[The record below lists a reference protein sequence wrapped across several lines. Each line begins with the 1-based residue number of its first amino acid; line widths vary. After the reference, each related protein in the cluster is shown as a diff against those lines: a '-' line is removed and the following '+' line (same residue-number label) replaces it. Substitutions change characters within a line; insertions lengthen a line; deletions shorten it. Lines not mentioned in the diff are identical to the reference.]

1 MKKDSEKPSAFGGG
15 ALRTLL
21 HVKPF
26 QLIMNLVELRRHSKD
41 FEQLRLTTAGDHY
54 CSSSSTEV
62 ID

>member
-1 MKKDSEKPSAFGGG
+1 MKKGSEKPSAFWGG
-15 ALRTLL
+15 ALLDLL
-21 HVKPF
+21 HVKLF

-41 FEQLRLTTAGDHY
+41 FEQLRLTTSGDHH